1 MVQLGWRHNSTK
13 VQPVWLKHGSM
24 GWVLQNA
31 IFQFTFKKC
40 RNGELLYM
48 KNLSVFILAR
58 KILFCSIIF
67 PHSHK
72 RTRPSTPTAPVR
84 FVYGY
89 RREGEGSRGS
99 WKLYMLKKGQV
110 FLLLKKRGYSPQ
122 SITVPTW
129 SKKNVEK
136 CIRDIQNHLLSISL
150 IVIKYKILHYTEV
163 PRININ

>member
-1 MVQLGWRHNSTK
+1 
-13 VQPVWLKHGSM
+13 
-24 GWVLQNA
+24 
-31 IFQFTFKKC
+31 
-40 RNGELLYM
+40 M

-99 WKLYMLKKGQV
+99 WKLYMLKKGSGIFV
-110 FLLLKKRGYSPQ
+110 VEEKGESPPPPINYCTHLIKEKRGKMY
-122 SITVPTW
+122 
-129 SKKNVEK
+129 
-136 CIRDIQNHLLSISL
+136 
-150 IVIKYKILHYTEV
+150 
-163 PRININ
+163 